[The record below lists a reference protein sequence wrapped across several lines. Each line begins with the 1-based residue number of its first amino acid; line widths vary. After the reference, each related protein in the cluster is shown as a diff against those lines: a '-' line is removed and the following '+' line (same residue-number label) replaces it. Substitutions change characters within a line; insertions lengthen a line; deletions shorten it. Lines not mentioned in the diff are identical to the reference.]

1 MPSHLPCRSKR
12 DRQVNNVNAQ
22 TTNLTQLH
30 SHAVPSALAKCRT
43 LAEVI
48 SEVNDA
54 RNGKW
59 DATLNA
65 GEVILDHSLCLPDG
79 IRLSDNAVK
88 SLARLTD
95 VPSTVTSWC
104 IDRGYEKQVADFIG
118 DRLREIARE
127 DQRTSRPPTR
137 FFTRFRRAESG
148 ETQCRAL
155 FTGQYGVLDNHDA
168 LSLATR
174 AFESAE
180 LSDVVARRVFHNGD
194 DLSVS
199 LLIPDYAVTLPD
211 SDYGVG
217 IEIGN
222 SEVDGPFTV
231 NGFIYRAMCGNG
243 MLLGL
248 REGAEYSR
256 RHVGRIDFDEV
267 LVGVKLA
274 VHDALSLG
282 RESIKTHADA
292 WNVRIRNPKRLIA
305 HLGKSGRLSRE
316 QTSAWMKGYE
326 ATIRE
331 PRSPEGTLG
340 AVLNGLTFAAKTV
353 APWERRAMETEAGR
367 LIAPSIGLAL
377 GDLERRWSDLEER
390 AREIKSEEVE
400 RIAAL

>member
-1 MPSHLPCRSKR
+1 
-12 DRQVNNVNAQ
+12 VNNVNAQ

-30 SHAVPSALAKCRT
+30 SHAAPSALAKCRT

-65 GEVILDHSLCLPDG
+65 GELILDHSLCLPDG

-118 DRLREIARE
+118 DRLKEIARE

-137 FFTRFRRAESG
+137 YFARFGRSDSG
-148 ETQCRAL
+148 EAYCRGM
-155 FTGQYGVLDNHDA
+155 FTGSYGVLDNHDA
-168 LSLATR
+168 LSVVSR
-174 AFESAE
+174 AFEQAD
-180 LSDVVARRVFHNGD
+180 LKDVVARRLFHNGD

-199 LLIPDYAVTLPD
+199 LLVPDYAVTLPD
-211 SDYGVG
+211 SEYGVG

-222 SEVDGPFTV
+222 SEVDGPFCV
-231 NGFIYRAMCGNG
+231 NGFVYRAMCGNG
-243 MLLGL
+243 MLLGV
-248 REGAEYSR
+248 REGTEYSR
-256 RHVGRIDFDEV
+256 RHVGRIDLDDV
-267 LVGVKLA
+267 VVGVKLA
-274 VHDALSLG
+274 VLDVLTLG

-292 WNVRIRNPKRLIA
+292 WNVRIQNPKRLIA

-316 QTSAWMKGYE
+316 QTSAWMKGYDS
-326 ATIRE
+326 TIEE
-331 PRSPEGTLG
+331 PRSPEETLG
-340 AVLNGLTFAAKTV
+340 AVLNGLTFAAKGA
-353 APWERRAMETEAGR
+353 APWERRAMESEAGR
-367 LIAPSIGLAL
+367 LLAPSIGLAL
-377 GDLERRWSDLEER
+377 GDLARRWADLEER
-390 AREIKSEEVE
+390 AREVKSEEVE